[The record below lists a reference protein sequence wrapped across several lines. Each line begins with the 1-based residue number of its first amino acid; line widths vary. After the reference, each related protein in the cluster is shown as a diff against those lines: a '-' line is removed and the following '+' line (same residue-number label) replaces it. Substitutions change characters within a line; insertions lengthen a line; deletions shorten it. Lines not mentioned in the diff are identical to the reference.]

1 MASPSPALDIFISG
15 DGIVGRSLALLLARE
30 KLRVGLSAAAP
41 QAQATPGTPA
51 DVRAD
56 IRAYA
61 LTPASRALL
70 ESIRAWPEDETLA
83 TPVLAM
89 QVHGDEGSELNF
101 SAALHGPNRHDMQ
114 GAPAL
119 NWIVD
124 ATVLEEGLATALRY
138 QPQIER
144 VANGQSQHPAAPLTV
159 ICEGRGSATRAT
171 LGVDYDMAPYTQ
183 HALAAR
189 VRCERPHGQ
198 VARQWFLR
206 DESAGEVLALLP
218 LGGPH
223 GDTVAVVWS
232 VSPQRAA
239 FLQAQ
244 TPEAYAEALASACG
258 QALGAMQLVSE
269 RRAWP
274 LVRAQARHWSG
285 STTQGAW
292 VLAGDAAHA
301 VHPLAGQGLNL
312 GLADAA
318 ELARVLREREDWRSV
333 ADPKLLR
340 RYERA
345 RKAGM
350 LPLDLGMDALQR
362 LYTREGPFWH
372 RLRAWGLR
380 GVEHSGWLKHWLAR
394 QAMGA

>member
-1 MASPSPALDIFISG
+1 MASPTPALDIFISG

-30 KLRVGLSAAAP
+30 KLRVGLSAAQPA
-41 QAQATPGTPA
+41 AQGVA
-51 DVRAD
+51 AD

-101 SAALHGPNRHDMQ
+101 SAALHGPNRRDLQ

-124 ATVLEEGLATALRY
+124 ATVLEEGLSTALRY

-144 VANGQSQHPAAPLTV
+144 VTHGQEAKAPLTV
-159 ICEGRGSATRAT
+159 VCEGRSSATRAA
-171 LGVDYDMAPYTQ
+171 LDVDYDMAPYAQ

-218 LGGPH
+218 LGGAH
-223 GDTVAVVWS
+223 GDTMAVVWS
-232 VSPQRAA
+232 FSPQRAA
-239 FLQAQ
+239 FLQAL
-244 TPEAYAEALASACG
+244 TPEAYAEALATACG
-258 QALGAMQLVSE
+258 HALGTMQLVSE

-285 STTQGAW
+285 STAQGAW

-312 GLADAA
+312 GLADVA
-318 ELARVLREREDWRSV
+318 ELARVLREREDWRGV

>member
-30 KLRVGLSAAAP
+30 KLRVGLSAAQPVPPGAP
-41 QAQATPGTPA
+41 
-51 DVRAD
+51 AD

-101 SAALHGPNRHDMQ
+101 SAALHGT
-114 GAPAL
+114 PAL

-124 ATVLEEGLATALRY
+124 APVLEEGLATALRY

-144 VANGQSQHPAAPLTV
+144 VAHGQEPNAPLTV
-159 ICEGRGSATRAT
+159 VCEGRASATRAA
-171 LGVDYDMAPYTQ
+171 LGVDYEMAPYAQ

-189 VRCERPHGQ
+189 VRCEQPHGQ

-206 DESAGEVLALLP
+206 EASAGEVLALLP
-218 LGGPH
+218 LGGPQ

-239 FLQAQ
+239 FLQDL
-244 TPEAYAEALASACG
+244 TPKAYAEALALACG
-258 QALGAMQLVSE
+258 HALGAMQLVSE

-285 STTQGAW
+285 RTGQDAW

-312 GLADAA
+312 GLADVA
-318 ELARVLREREDWRSV
+318 ELARVLRKREDWRGV

-362 LYTREGPFWH
+362 LYTREGPFWNQ
-372 RLRAWGLR
+372 LRAWGLR

>member
-1 MASPSPALDIFISG
+1 MATSSPALDLFISG

-30 KLRVGLSAAAP
+30 KLRVGLSAP
-41 QAQATPGTPA
+41 VPVPSGGP
-51 DVRAD
+51 AD

-101 SAALHGPNRHDMQ
+101 SAALHGPNRSDIQ

-124 ATVLEEGLATALRY
+124 ATVLEDCLATALRY
-138 QPQIER
+138 QPQIQR
-144 VANGQSQHPAAPLTV
+144 VAPGQLPAAPLTV
-159 ICEGRGSATRAT
+159 VCEGRGSATRAA
-171 LGVDYDMAPYTQ
+171 LGVDYDMAPYAQ

-206 DESAGEVLALLP
+206 DGSAGEVLALLP
-218 LGGPH
+218 LGGAE

-232 VSPQRAA
+232 LAPQRAA
-239 FLQAQ
+239 FLQEL
-244 TPEAYAEALASACG
+244 TPEAYAEALATACG
-258 QALGAMQLVSE
+258 HALGAMQLVSE

-285 STTQGAW
+285 STAQGAW

-312 GLADAA
+312 GLADVA
-318 ELARVLREREDWRSV
+318 ELARVLREREDWRGV

-380 GVEHSGWLKHWLAR
+380 GVEHSGWLKHWLVR

>member
-30 KLRVGLSAAAP
+30 KLRVGLSAAQPVPPGAP
-41 QAQATPGTPA
+41 
-51 DVRAD
+51 AD

-89 QVHGDEGSELNF
+89 QVHGDEDSELNF
-101 SAALHGPNRHDMQ
+101 SAALHGT
-114 GAPAL
+114 PAL

-144 VANGQSQHPAAPLTV
+144 VAHGQEPNAPLTV
-159 ICEGRGSATRAT
+159 VCEGRASATRAA
-171 LGVDYDMAPYTQ
+171 LGVDYEMAPYAQ

-189 VRCERPHGQ
+189 VRCEQPHGQ

-206 DESAGEVLALLP
+206 EASAGEVLALLP
-218 LGGPH
+218 LGGPQ

-239 FLQAQ
+239 FLQDL
-244 TPEAYAEALASACG
+244 TPKAYAEALAWACG
-258 QALGAMQLVSE
+258 HALGAMQLVSE

-274 LVRAQARHWSG
+274 LVRAQARQWSG
-285 STTQGAW
+285 RTGQGAW

-312 GLADAA
+312 GLADVA
-318 ELARVLREREDWRSV
+318 ELARVLREREDWRGV

-362 LYTREGPFWH
+362 LYTREGPFWTQ
-372 RLRAWGLR
+372 LRAWGLR

>member
-1 MASPSPALDIFISG
+1 MASPSSALDIFISG

-30 KLRVGLSAAAP
+30 KLRVGLSAAP
-41 QAQATPGTPA
+41 PLPPGGQ
-51 DVRAD
+51 AD

-70 ESIRAWPEDETLA
+70 ESIRAWPEDDTLA

-101 SAALHGPNRHDMQ
+101 SAALHGPNRRDLQ

-124 ATVLEEGLATALRY
+124 ATVLEDGLATALRY

-144 VANGQSQHPAAPLTV
+144 VAPGQEAKAPLTV
-159 ICEGRGSATRAT
+159 ICEGRASATRAA
-171 LGVDYDMAPYTQ
+171 LGVDYDSAPYGQ

-206 DESAGEVLALLP
+206 DETAGEVLALLP
-218 LGGPH
+218 LGGPQ

-239 FLQAQ
+239 FLQDLA
-244 TPEAYAEALASACG
+244 PEAYAEALATACG
-258 QALGAMQLVSE
+258 QALGTMQLVSE

-274 LVRAQARHWSG
+274 LVRAQARHWAG
-285 STTQGAW
+285 NAAQGAW

-312 GLADAA
+312 GLADVA
-318 ELARVLREREDWRSV
+318 ELARVLREREDWRGV

-345 RKAGM
+345 RKADM

-362 LYTREGPFWH
+362 LYTREGPFWN

>member
-1 MASPSPALDIFISG
+1 MATPSPAPDIFISG

-30 KLRVGLSAAAP
+30 KLRVGLSASQPVPPGAP
-41 QAQATPGTPA
+41 T
-51 DVRAD
+51 D

-101 SAALHGPNRHDMQ
+101 SAALHGPNRHGMQ
-114 GAPAL
+114 GTPAL

-124 ATVLEEGLATALRY
+124 ATVLEDGLATALRY

-144 VANGQSQHPAAPLTV
+144 VGSGHTPAAPLTV
-159 ICEGRGSATRAT
+159 ICEGRGSATRAA

-198 VARQWFLR
+198 VARQWFLH
-206 DESAGEVLALLP
+206 DETAGEVLALLP
-218 LGGPH
+218 LGGPQ

-239 FLQAQ
+239 QLQALA
-244 TPEAYAEALASACG
+244 PEAYAEVLATACG
-258 QALGAMQLVSE
+258 HALGAMQLVSE

-285 STTQGAW
+285 SAAQGAW

-312 GLADAA
+312 GLADVA
-318 ELARVLREREDWRSV
+318 ELARVLREREDWRGV

-362 LYTREGPFWH
+362 LYTREGPFWN